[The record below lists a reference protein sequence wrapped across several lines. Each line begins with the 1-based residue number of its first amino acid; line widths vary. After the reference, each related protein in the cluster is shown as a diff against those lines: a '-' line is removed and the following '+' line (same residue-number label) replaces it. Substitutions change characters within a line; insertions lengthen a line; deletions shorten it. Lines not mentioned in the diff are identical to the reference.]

1 MKFEHPTTKYAKTP
15 KAAKNGGFD
24 FTNRIKETGFVRIIT
39 VKVNYIQI
47 LGTVLAVLYCVFII
61 FLYAAE
67 PRSLGE
73 VTSKAISAVEST
85 VSKGQVLTGTYEIDR
100 DRFNEGL
107 TAFRSDNFALARD
120 RFERADP
127 EKRDAN
133 TQFYIAY
140 SFYRQGWGRISNDD
154 DLFNSGIEAL
164 KHVPQIDPDFVSTD
178 PNLQIKTAAELR
190 NELEEGLKVTVDD
203 FNPFRLV
210 RERK

>member
-1 MKFEHPTTKYAKTP
+1 MK
-15 KAAKNGGFD
+15 
-24 FTNRIKETGFVRIIT
+24 
-39 VKVNYIQI
+39 VKYIQI
-47 LGTVLAVLYCVFII
+47 LGTVLAAFYGVFIV

-85 VSKGQVLTGTYEIDR
+85 VTKGQVLTGTYEVDR
-100 DRFNEGL
+100 ERFNEGL
-107 TAFRSDNFALARD
+107 TAFRSDNFILARD

-140 SFYRQGWGRISNDD
+140 SFYRQGWGRVSNDD
-154 DLFNSGIEAL
+154 DLFKAGLEAL
-164 KHVPQIDPDFVSTD
+164 QRVPQIDPDFVSKD
-178 PNLQIKTAAELR
+178 AGLQLRTAAELR
-190 NELEEGLKVTVDD
+190 NEFEEGLKVTAGD
-203 FNPFRLV
+203 FNPFKLI